1 MSPSMHRP
9 GRLVFGLAITGFG
22 GVGLLYVDFLNSLQP
37 SPDWLPGYAPLA
49 LVNGAA
55 LVAAGVAIMLERQA
69 RLAALGVV
77 VFFLACII
85 FLHVPSAFTQPELLR
100 SPWWIRTFESVALA
114 GGAATL
120 IGLRST
126 GDPDQDRDRERWVRG
141 ARIAF
146 GLSLPVFG
154 VLHLIYAR
162 STTPLVPPWYPWPLF
177 WIVFTGLAQIAAGLA
192 IAAGVLARLAAIL
205 AGVMY
210 GSWAL
215 TLHLP
220 RVVCRLGGP
229 CAFLDGPGGF
239 EALRGEITSL
249 FVAVGMCGAAWLI
262 AGDIAVATNAGTPDA
277 AE

>member
-1 MSPSMHRP
+1 MHHP

-22 GVGLLYVDFLNSLQP
+22 VVGLLYVDFLNSLQP
-37 SPDWLPGYAPLA
+37 MPSWLPGYAPLA

-55 LVAAGVAIMLERQA
+55 LVAAGAAILVDRRT
-69 RLAALGVV
+69 RLAALGIV
-77 VFFLACII
+77 VFFLACIA
-85 FLHVPSAFTQPELLR
+85 FLHVQSAFTQPALLR
-100 SPWWIRTFESVALA
+100 SPWWVRTFESVALA

-120 IGLRST
+120 VGLRST
-126 GDPDQDRDRERWVRG
+126 RDRERWLRG

-154 VLHLIYAR
+154 ILHLIYAR
-162 STTPLVPPWYPWPLF
+162 STATLVPPWYPWPVF
-177 WIVFTGLAQIAAGLA
+177 WIYFTGVAQIAGGVA
-192 IAAGVLARLAAIL
+192 IAADVLTRLAAIL

-210 GSWAL
+210 GSWVL
-215 TLHLP
+215 TLHTP
-220 RVVCRLGGP
+220 RVACRLRGP

-239 EALRGEITSL
+239 EASRGEITSL

-262 AGDIAVATNAGTPDA
+262 AGGDPRTRDA